1 MLRKALVSLPKT
13 LDDTYAR
20 ILDNIDDEHQAN
32 ALKLLQWLTYS
43 ARPLRIQELAE
54 IVTVDKMDV
63 EDEPE
68 FDSDRRFPEPR
79 DVLAL
84 CSSLVSTVTT
94 TLQEDMGGSEDSSE
108 SEEAGWGSEEA
119 VENPIELVRL
129 AHFSVKEYLVSERIQ
144 AGSARRYCI
153 REIDAHL
160 SIAETCLAYLFQ
172 FDQPGSLTLQTL
184 KESPLANYAAEYWP
198 EHARWAGKE
207 HKGMHQLIMKL
218 FVSKKDAYFNSIKIH
233 DPESGRSWPDLTLKL
248 TDIPP
253 PLYYALCF
261 GLAESTRLLVEAGV
275 DINAEGQH
283 DTALQ
288 MAAIEGD
295 DHLAKKLLAAGADVN
310 AKGRYGTAL
319 QIAAVNGHDHI
330 VQRLLDAGADVN
342 AEGLY
347 GTALQRAAGNGHDH
361 LVQRLVDAGAD
372 INVKGLYGTA
382 LQRAAGNGHNR
393 IVQRLVDAGAD
404 VNAKGLYGTALRRA
418 AENGRDYLVQRLLD
432 AGADVNQ
439 GGPHTA
445 LRYAKSRGH
454 DDIVQRLLKAGA
466 ED

>member
-1 MLRKALVSLPKT
+1 MLRKALASLPKT

-63 EDEPE
+63 EDELE

-119 VENPIELVRL
+119 DWGSQEAVENPMELVRL

-184 KESPLANYAAEYWP
+184 KESPLANYAAEYWL

-283 DTALQ
+283 GTALQ

-295 DHLAKKLLAAGADVN
+295 DHLAQK
-310 AKGRYGTAL
+310 
-319 QIAAVNGHDHI
+319 
-330 VQRLLDAGADVN
+330 LLDAGADWPRSHCT
-342 AEGLY
+342 E
-347 GTALQRAAGNGHDH
+347 T
-361 LVQRLVDAGAD
+361 
-372 INVKGLYGTA
+372 T
-382 LQRAAGNGHNR
+382 
-393 IVQRLVDAGAD
+393 
-404 VNAKGLYGTALRRA
+404 
-418 AENGRDYLVQRLLD
+418 
-432 AGADVNQ
+432 
-439 GGPHTA
+439 
-445 LRYAKSRGH
+445 RYRS
-454 DDIVQRLLKAGA
+454 
-466 ED
+466 